1 MVNWCWKYITPL
13 TYPSI
18 REPNELIIFS
28 FLSSLAAVTKP
39 NCNPSLDIAVV
50 IDETRSVSL
59 SDLII
64 VLDAA
69 KEMTELFFRRV
80 EDIRFSIV
88 SFAKEAAIRVRFSD
102 PQDKESLKRKF
113 VEMTSDTRT
122 KPTRV
127 DKALEKVNE
136 AFSDPGNR
144 VDSPDVMI
152 IFTDGKTHG
161 HETQLQRENANLMVR
176 TNRIKNFL
184 AALMSPRGW
193 YSNKFSDRCVPPKIL
208 ANLKN
213 ETQLKG
219 KTKSKNLMK
228 TRKSF

>member
-1 MVNWCWKYITPL
+1 M
-13 TYPSI
+13 
-18 REPNELIIFS
+18 REPNQHIIFS
-28 FLSSLAAVTKP
+28 FLFSLAAVTKP

-50 IDETRSVSL
+50 IDETRSISSSNL
-59 SDLII
+59 FI

-69 KEMTELFFRRV
+69 REMSELFFRSV
-80 EDIRFSIV
+80 EDIRFSII

-113 VEMTSDTRT
+113 EEMKSDTRT
-122 KPTRV
+122 KPTRL

-161 HETQLQRENANLMVR
+161 HETQLQRENANLMVS
-176 TNRIKNFL
+176 TYRIQNLL
-184 AALMSPRGW
+184 AALLSPRGR
-193 YSNKFSDRCVPPKIL
+193 YSNKFSDRCVPP
-208 ANLKN
+208 
-213 ETQLKG
+213 
-219 KTKSKNLMK
+219 
-228 TRKSF
+228 RVF

>member
-1 MVNWCWKYITPL
+1 M
-13 TYPSI
+13 
-18 REPNELIIFS
+18 REPNQLIIFS
-28 FLSSLAAVTKP
+28 FLFSLAAVTKP

-50 IDETRSVSL
+50 IDETRSISSSNL
-59 SDLII
+59 FI

-69 KEMTELFFRRV
+69 REMSELFFRSV
-80 EDIRFSIV
+80 EDIRFSII

-113 VEMTSDTRT
+113 EEMKSDTRT
-122 KPTRV
+122 KPTRL

-161 HETQLQRENANLMVR
+161 HETQLQRENANLMVS
-176 TNRIKNFL
+176 TYRIQNLL
-184 AALMSPRGW
+184 AALLSPRGRH
-193 YSNKFSDRCVPPKIL
+193 SNKFSDRCVPP
-208 ANLKN
+208 
-213 ETQLKG
+213 
-219 KTKSKNLMK
+219 
-228 TRKSF
+228 RVF

>member
-1 MVNWCWKYITPL
+1 M
-13 TYPSI
+13 
-18 REPNELIIFS
+18 REPNQLIIFS
-28 FLSSLAAVTKP
+28 FLFSLAAVTKP

-50 IDETRSVSL
+50 IDETRSISSSNL
-59 SDLII
+59 FI

-69 KEMTELFFRRV
+69 REMSELFFRSV
-80 EDIRFSIV
+80 EDIRFSII

-113 VEMTSDTRT
+113 EEMKNDTRT
-122 KPTRV
+122 KPTRL

-161 HETQLQRENANLMVR
+161 HETQLQRENANLMVS
-176 TNRIKNFL
+176 TYRIQNLL
-184 AALMSPRGW
+184 AALLSPRGR
-193 YSNKFSDRCVPPKIL
+193 YSNKFSDRCVPP
-208 ANLKN
+208 
-213 ETQLKG
+213 
-219 KTKSKNLMK
+219 
-228 TRKSF
+228 RVF

>member
-1 MVNWCWKYITPL
+1 M
-13 TYPSI
+13 
-18 REPNELIIFS
+18 REPNQLIIFS
-28 FLSSLAAVTKP
+28 FLFSLAAVTKP

-50 IDETRSVSL
+50 IDETRSISPSNL
-59 SDLII
+59 FI

-69 KEMTELFFRRV
+69 REMSELFFRSV
-80 EDIRFSIV
+80 EDIRFSII

-113 VEMTSDTRT
+113 EEMKSDTRT
-122 KPTRV
+122 KPTRL

-161 HETQLQRENANLMVR
+161 HETQLQRENANLMVS
-176 TNRIKNFL
+176 TYRIQNLL
-184 AALMSPRGW
+184 AALLSPRGR
-193 YSNKFSDRCVPPKIL
+193 YSNKFSDRCVPP
-208 ANLKN
+208 
-213 ETQLKG
+213 
-219 KTKSKNLMK
+219 
-228 TRKSF
+228 RVF

>member
-1 MVNWCWKYITPL
+1 M
-13 TYPSI
+13 
-18 REPNELIIFS
+18 REPNQLIIFS
-28 FLSSLAAVTKP
+28 FLFSLAAVTKP

-50 IDETRSVSL
+50 IDETRSISSSNL
-59 SDLII
+59 FI

-69 KEMTELFFRRV
+69 REMSELFFRSV
-80 EDIRFSIV
+80 EDIRFSII

-113 VEMTSDTRT
+113 EEMKSDTRT
-122 KPTRV
+122 KPTRL

-161 HETQLQRENANLMVR
+161 HETQLQRENANLMVS
-176 TNRIKNFL
+176 TYRIQNLL
-184 AALMSPRGW
+184 AALLSPRGR
-193 YSNKFSDRCVPPKIL
+193 YSNKFSDRCVPP
-208 ANLKN
+208 
-213 ETQLKG
+213 
-219 KTKSKNLMK
+219 
-228 TRKSF
+228 RVF

>member
-1 MVNWCWKYITPL
+1 M
-13 TYPSI
+13 
-18 REPNELIIFS
+18 REPNQLIIFS
-28 FLSSLAAVTKP
+28 FLFSLAAVTKP

-50 IDETRSVSL
+50 IDETRSISSSNL
-59 SDLII
+59 FI

-69 KEMTELFFRRV
+69 REMSELFFRSV
-80 EDIRFSIV
+80 EDIRFSII

-113 VEMTSDTRT
+113 EEMKSDRRT
-122 KPTRV
+122 KPTRL

-161 HETQLQRENANLMVR
+161 HETQLQRENANLMVS
-176 TNRIKNFL
+176 TYRIQNLL
-184 AALMSPRGW
+184 AALLSPRGR
-193 YSNKFSDRCVPPKIL
+193 YSNKFSDRCVPP
-208 ANLKN
+208 
-213 ETQLKG
+213 
-219 KTKSKNLMK
+219 
-228 TRKSF
+228 RVF

>member
-1 MVNWCWKYITPL
+1 M
-13 TYPSI
+13 
-18 REPNELIIFS
+18 REPNQLIIFS
-28 FLSSLAAVTKP
+28 FLFSLAAVTKP

-50 IDETRSVSL
+50 IDETRSISPSNL
-59 SDLII
+59 FI

-69 KEMTELFFRRV
+69 REMSELFFRSV
-80 EDIRFSIV
+80 EDIRFSII

-113 VEMTSDTRT
+113 EEMKSDTRT
-122 KPTRV
+122 KPTRL

-161 HETQLQRENANLMVR
+161 HETQLQRENANLKVS
-176 TNRIKNFL
+176 TYRIQNLL
-184 AALMSPRGW
+184 AALLSPRGR
-193 YSNKFSDRCVPPKIL
+193 YSNKFSDRCVPP
-208 ANLKN
+208 
-213 ETQLKG
+213 
-219 KTKSKNLMK
+219 
-228 TRKSF
+228 RVF

>member
-1 MVNWCWKYITPL
+1 M
-13 TYPSI
+13 
-18 REPNELIIFS
+18 REPNQLIIFS
-28 FLSSLAAVTKP
+28 FLFSLAAVTKP

-50 IDETRSVSL
+50 IDETRSISSSNL
-59 SDLII
+59 FI

-69 KEMTELFFRRV
+69 REMSELFFRSV
-80 EDIRFSIV
+80 EDIRFSII

-113 VEMTSDTRT
+113 EEMKSDTRT
-122 KPTRV
+122 KPTRL

-161 HETQLQRENANLMVR
+161 HETQLQRENANLIVS
-176 TNRIKNFL
+176 TYRIQNLL
-184 AALMSPRGW
+184 AALLSPRGR
-193 YSNKFSDRCVPPKIL
+193 YSNKFSDRCVPP
-208 ANLKN
+208 
-213 ETQLKG
+213 
-219 KTKSKNLMK
+219 
-228 TRKSF
+228 RVF